1 MTYPF
6 LFKFSVNT
14 FYHGNI
20 IFNILIS
27 CFPNDVHAIHTFT
40 SGHYNC
46 MLHKRNE
53 TITQSHGYYSVILAV
68 LLYQLLAF
76 VHVKLHKQ
84 SKQTKICLFI
94 IFIEKRKRHTK
105 HVIVIEMNVKSAIL
119 SMASDEKTA
128 LFLFTAHQEINA
140 MQTKATAIAI
150 HGSLQK

>member
-1 MTYPF
+1 M
-6 LFKFSVNT
+6 LFTPSTHSQVDITIVCYTKE
-14 FYHGNI
+14 
-20 IFNILIS
+20 
-27 CFPNDVHAIHTFT
+27 
-40 SGHYNC
+40 
-46 MLHKRNE
+46 MRQLHKVMALAM
-53 TITQSHGYYSVILAV
+53 YSVILAV

-128 LFLFTAHQEINA
+128 LRAKKSMQCKQKQQQSLFMGLYKNKLVKNKRYNMENMRIFNVHTMTIE
-140 MQTKATAIAI
+140 
-150 HGSLQK
+150 

>member
-1 MTYPF
+1 M
-6 LFKFSVNT
+6 LFTPSTHSQVDITIVCYTKE
-14 FYHGNI
+14 
-20 IFNILIS
+20 
-27 CFPNDVHAIHTFT
+27 
-40 SGHYNC
+40 
-46 MLHKRNE
+46 MRQLHKVMAL
-53 TITQSHGYYSVILAV
+53 TIYSVILAV

-128 LFLFTAHQEINA
+128 FSLCCAPRNQCNANKSNSNRYSWVFTKIN
-140 MQTKATAIAI
+140 
-150 HGSLQK
+150 